1 MTILLLE
8 EDPLL
13 RSAITRELT
22 EQGIPAER
30 IHHHSHPGQERSGLL
45 TLLQQQP
52 FDAIICQQNRQL
64 GHDGARLLH
73 EAHYLGLLQPA
84 CVLLLMDAD
93 QNEQDFLPSDLY
105 FSLHLPL
112 PFMTG
117 ELTTALKQL
126 TQLSRMTHTLAPPT
140 LLREWKLATALCED
154 LLYQRDNR
162 PLAPWLDRFK
172 GYLLLQSSE
181 QLTAAQHYA
190 LCANEYRASWPRAG
204 LFYAMLG
211 VGKLQSA
218 ETDLQRH
225 QTILPTATRLELQL
239 ASQLHQHQWQA
250 AWETMVQLQQVR
262 PHQPR
267 WHQLAMMLGLLQQD
281 ERKVLEQAST
291 LNLHHFSEQR
301 VRLAIDHFMINA
313 MLAVLWHTPSSNR
326 IRSLQQEWAH
336 LKRTVNLP
344 AQEFELLQALMQGLD
359 YRFDEA
365 LILIAHHQPSQASE
379 NHLTLLLGFAVC
391 QFCGLPHHAQRYL
404 AQLTH
409 YRDRVA
415 PHPLTRQLFHHLLTE
430 LGQQLTARE
439 QRLTSLR
446 QTRHQG
452 IQKGDYQ
459 LALQAGLQLL
469 EEFPA
474 LPGDAWQLLE
484 LLQHSWPAGMA
495 APRVA
500 LLVDTL
506 ERRLKHS
513 PAFLDQHAQQYQRT
527 LHEIRTHLQPHLS
540 GSAPASLGKG
550 PPES

>member
-8 EDPLL
+8 GDPLL
-13 RSAITRELT
+13 RSTITRELT
-22 EQGIPAER
+22 EQGVPADR
-30 IHHHSHPGQERSGLL
+30 IHYHSHPGQERSGLL

-84 CVLLLMDAD
+84 CVLLLLDAD
-93 QNEQDFLPSDLY
+93 QNEQEFLPSDLY

-117 ELTTALKQL
+117 ALTTVLKQL
-126 TQLSRMTHTLAPPT
+126 VQLSRMTHTLAPPA

-154 LLYQRDNR
+154 LLYLTDNR
-162 PLAPWLDRFK
+162 PLAPWLDRLK

-181 QLTAAQHYA
+181 PLTAAQHYA
-190 LCANEYRASWPRAG
+190 LCANEYRANWPRAG

-211 VGKLQSA
+211 LGKLQSA
-218 ETDLQRH
+218 QTDLQRH
-225 QTILPTATRLELQL
+225 QANLSAATRLELQL

-250 AWETMVQLQQVR
+250 AWETMAQLQHAN
-262 PHQPR
+262 PHQPC
-267 WHQLAMMLGLLQQD
+267 WHQLAMMLGLAQQD
-281 ERKVLEQAST
+281 DRKVLEQSST
-291 LNLHHFSEQR
+291 LNLHYFSEQR

-313 MLAVLWHTPSSNR
+313 ILAVLWQPPSSNR
-326 IRSLQQEWAH
+326 IRSLKQEWEH
-336 LKRTVNLP
+336 LKRTVHLP
-344 AQEFELLQALMQGLD
+344 PHDGELLQALMLGLD

-365 LILIAHHQPSQASE
+365 LILIARHQPSQASE

-391 QFCGLPHHAQRYL
+391 QFCGLPHHAQHYL
-404 AQLTH
+404 TQLAD
-409 YRDRVA
+409 YRARVA
-415 PHPLTRQLFHHLLTE
+415 PHPLTRQLFHHLVAE
-430 LGQQLTARE
+430 LGKRLTARE
-439 QRLTSLR
+439 QRLSELR
-446 QTRHQG
+446 QLRHKAMQAS
-452 IQKGDYQ
+452 QYQ
-459 LALQAGLQLL
+459 TALQAGLQLQ

-513 PAFLDQHAQQYQRT
+513 PAFLNQHAQQYQHT
-527 LHEIRTHLQPHLS
+527 LQEIRTHLLPHLS
-540 GSAPASLGKG
+540 GSGPSSLIEGRS
-550 PPES
+550 ES